1 MGILSMTGFGS
12 GAARIGGRAYRVEIR
27 SVNHKGLS
35 LRMQLPPEL
44 SAADLA
50 AQRLVRDRLGRGAV
64 DVSVRPEGGGAGARE
79 VRIDRDA
86 ADAVVTALQDL
97 ASHCGTGSP
106 TLDTVLR
113 YGNVIELVEPT
124 VDAED
129 AEAGLLAGLAEALDG
144 VDAMR
149 AAEGAALG
157 DDMRGRLDRLSALLD
172 LVEEAAPAVLEAFEA
187 RLMQRFANASARL
200 GLELD
205 PARVAAEL
213 IVFSDRSDVTEEV
226 VRARTHIERFRAAVD
241 DGSDGERG
249 KRLDFLSQELLREF
263 NTMGSKCRDVDIA
276 GQVIEAKIE
285 LEKIREQAQNVA

>member
-1 MGILSMTGFGS
+1 MGILSMTGFG
-12 GAARIGGRAYRVEIR
+12 GGVARIGARAYRVEIR

-44 SAADLA
+44 SSAEVA

-64 DVSVRPEGGGAGARE
+64 DVSVRLEGGSGGARE
-79 VRIDRDA
+79 VRVDRDA
-86 ADAVVTALQDL
+86 ADAVVSALQDL

-113 YGNVIELVEPT
+113 YGNIIELVEGA
-124 VDAED
+124 VDPDD
-129 AEAGLLAGLAEALDG
+129 AEAGLLAGLVEALDG

-157 DDMRGRLDRLSALLD
+157 DDMRARLDRLAALLD
-172 LVEEAAPAVLEAFEA
+172 LVEEAAPKVLEAFEE
-187 RLMQRFANASARL
+187 RLRLRFADASAKL

-205 PARVAAEL
+205 PSRVAAEL
-213 IVFSDRSDVTEEV
+213 IVFSDKSDVTEEV
-226 VRARTHIERFRAAVD
+226 VRARTHLERFRAAIED
-241 DGSDGERG
+241 AGGGERG

-263 NTMGSKCRDVDIA
+263 NTMGSKCRDVAIA